1 MCDLALTYGVRGHE
15 EDADSLEVAFDSTLS
30 HKMPHVEMV
39 KAAHTDE
46 DDKPEELAGKLQSLI
61 SLSRGVVLPCVW
73 CATFRRL
80 CS

>member
-1 MCDLALTYGVRGHE
+1 MTYGVRGGD

-46 DDKPEELAGKLQSLI
+46 DDKHDETIGK
-61 SLSRGVVLPCVW
+61 
-73 CATFRRL
+73 
-80 CS
+80 